1 MNEDL
6 PNPKPDPLPQL
17 AAVFRGIKSGHH
29 WCFGDPEYAD
39 LSGELF
45 EDYKAFFAQL
55 ELNLHRDSR
64 GFIYAVSDDEDYRG
78 TDQITRF
85 VVFTAIWVDA
95 VADTGADIGK
105 ALFQPNQSVVDLPHL
120 HAEAHRRIL
129 ALVGINETNDIVTLL
144 RAMERLGLLSLDG
157 QERFSLRAAF
167 HRLLDVCLDAKMK
180 NSPLTPDDSSM
191 PDDSELA
198 GAEEGEAS

>member
-1 MNEDL
+1 MNEDI
-6 PNPKPDPLPQL
+6 PTPSPKPLPQL

-39 LSGELF
+39 LSGALF

-85 VVFTAIWVDA
+85 VVFTAIWIDA
-95 VADTGADIGK
+95 VADTGEDIGTT
-105 ALFQPNQSVVDLPHL
+105 LFQPSQLVADLPHL
-120 HAEAHRRIL
+120 NAEVHRRIL
-129 ALVGINETNDIVTLL
+129 APLGINETNDLVTLL

-157 QERFSLRAAF
+157 QDRFSLRAAF
-167 HRLLDVCLDAKMK
+167 HRLLDVCLDARVK
-180 NSPLTPDDSSM
+180 SAPVIL
-191 PDDSELA
+191 DDSEA
-198 GAEEGEAS
+198 VGTEEGEES